1 MLQGLR
7 RLFRLFSR
15 DAIVLWH
22 ACRHPAT
29 PKRVRIGALL
39 LVLYLISPID
49 LIPDTFLL
57 FGWMDDVTL
66 ACFLMP
72 VLLRFVPAAARAD
85 ANAAA
90 DRTLSRWRFGV
101 PRS

>member
-1 MLQGLR
+1 MLQRLR

-15 DAIVLWH
+15 DAVMLWH
-22 ACRHPAT
+22 ACRHPDA
-29 PKRVRIGALL
+29 PKRVRIGAVL

-72 VLLRFVPAAARAD
+72 VLLRFLPQRVKVDAAV
-85 ANAAA
+85 AA
-90 DRTLSRWRFGV
+90 DRTMSRWGFGLRR
-101 PRS
+101 P

>member
-1 MLQGLR
+1 MLQRLR

-15 DAIVLWH
+15 DAVVLWH
-22 ACRHPAT
+22 ACRHPGT
-29 PKRVRIGALL
+29 PKRIRIGALL
-39 LVLYLISPID
+39 LVLYLLSPID

-72 VLLRFVPAAARAD
+72 VLIRFLPDAVKAD
-85 ANAAA
+85 AGAAA
-90 DRTLSRWRFGV
+90 DRSLARWGFGL
-101 PRS
+101 R

>member
-1 MLQGLR
+1 
-7 RLFRLFSR
+7 
-15 DAIVLWH
+15 VLWH
-22 ACRHPAT
+22 ACRHPAA
-29 PKRVRIGALL
+29 PKGVRIGALL

-72 VLLRFVPAAARAD
+72 VLLRFVPPGVLAEAG
-85 ANAAA
+85 AAA
-90 DRTLSRWRFGV
+90 DRTLSRWRFGL
-101 PRS
+101 R

>member
-1 MLQGLR
+1 MLQRLR

-15 DAIVLWH
+15 DAVVLWH
-22 ACRHPAT
+22 ACRHPGT
-29 PKRVRIGALL
+29 PKRIRIGALL
-39 LVLYLISPID
+39 LVLYLLSPID

-72 VLLRFVPAAARAD
+72 VLIRFLPAAVKAD
-85 ANAAA
+85 AGAAA
-90 DRTLSRWRFGV
+90 DRSLSRWGFGL
-101 PRS
+101 R

>member
-1 MLQGLR
+1 MLQRLR

-15 DAIVLWH
+15 DALVLWH
-22 ACRHPAT
+22 ACRHPGT
-29 PKRVRIGALL
+29 PKRIRIGALL

-72 VLLRFVPAAARAD
+72 VLIRFLPDTVKVD
-85 ANAAA
+85 AGATA
-90 DRTLSRWRFGV
+90 DRSLSRWGFGL
-101 PRS
+101 R